1 MPKPI
6 LIDPHGNCTR
16 VVIGVALYQ
25 RDIAKCCREQHVGSG
40 PLCDEESRDLG
51 AITDEVLRWS
61 RVVIIIELVNFGV
74 MSEEKSGDLYLR
86 ANCSFRLPSPPLA
99 WTRDGSPAIK
109 AASSP
114 IMPRLAI

>member
-1 MPKPI
+1 VLPRAARRI
-6 LIDPHGNCTR
+6 
-16 VVIGVALYQ
+16 
-25 RDIAKCCREQHVGSG
+25 G

-61 RVVIIIELVNFGV
+61 RVVIIIELVNLGA
-74 MSEEKSGDLYLR
+74 MSEEKSGDLYRPGELR
-86 ANCSFRLPSPPLA
+86 LRLPSPPLA

-114 IMPRLAI
+114 SCQD